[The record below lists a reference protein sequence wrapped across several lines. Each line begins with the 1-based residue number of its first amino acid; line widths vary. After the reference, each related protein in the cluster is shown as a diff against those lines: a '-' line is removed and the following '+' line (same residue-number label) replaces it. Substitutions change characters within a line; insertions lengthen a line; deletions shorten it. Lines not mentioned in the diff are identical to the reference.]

1 MQQFCH
7 VIKNKKLGS
16 NSEVLSN
23 GFNGGFFSCFKPV
36 FFIRVIFPGVCP
48 FPGAATGTGGRIRDI
63 HATGRGN
70 SYSTTHLALLI
81 IHIKQKQVRRQISVH
96 SKLMCSGISHSTE
109 LLVFRV
115 NCKIAKS
122 ASCTA
127 ELLSSRCFVQ
137 YTNSIFFLL
146 HNR

>member
-7 VIKNKKLGS
+7 VIKKKKKLGS
-16 NSEVLSN
+16 NGEVLMN

-70 SYSTTHLALLI
+70 SYSTAHLALLI
-81 IHIKQKQVRRQISVH
+81 IHIKQKQVEDKSV
-96 SKLMCSGISHSTE
+96 CTP
-109 LLVFRV
+109 
-115 NCKIAKS
+115 N
-122 ASCTA
+122 SCVPEFLTA
-127 ELLSSRCFVQ
+127 RN
-137 YTNSIFFLL
+137 Y
-146 HNR
+146 